1 MQKITKD
8 SKCIIF
14 DWDGTLVSCE
24 QLVHASYVL
33 TFLKMGNDKAFT
45 WSEADTHAQ
54 NGKSRQTIFSDTTIW
69 GTNTKEAEEIFYQV
83 YPRLQQND
91 SVLFQLYQDVTG
103 KQLQPLMVYEGA
115 KEFLHYLKIQKPNRP
130 IVLLGAK
137 NEELLRKEV
146 FEAGLI
152 QYFNRIIGNTVHADA
167 NKPSP
172 KVFDR
177 AVANYHISDKSSVCY
192 IGDNPQKDI
201 AFAQSWGATGFIL
214 TPEKLREIAQ
224 FLPQQVSH
232 KTIPFVACL
241 STPHING

>member
-54 NGKSRQTIFSDTTIW
+54 NGKSRQVIFSDTSIW
-69 GTNTKEAEEIFYQV
+69 GANTKEAEEIFYQV

-115 KEFLHYLKIQKPNRP
+115 KEFLHYLKVQKPNRP

-137 NEELLRKEV
+137 NEDLLRKEV
-146 FEAGLI
+146 VESGLMP
-152 QYFNRIIGNTVHADA
+152 YFNRIVGNTVNADS

-172 KVFDR
+172 KAFDR
-177 AVANYHISDKSSVCY
+177 AVAGYNFTDKADVCY
-192 IGDNPQKDI
+192 IGDNLQKDT
-201 AFAQSWGATGFIL
+201 AFAKSWGAACFIL
-214 TPEKLREIAQ
+214 TPEKLKEVVQ
-224 FLPQQVSH
+224 YLPKPITH
-232 KTIPFVACL
+232 AKDY
-241 STPHING
+241 INLDSSRVNA